1 MWSFIGGDNHDDFR
15 DIYENQRIQLQNLVW
30 IDLLLFCLMVHAF
43 SLPYCFLPLN
53 VFDESV
59 FSLVQHNEILLES
72 LVCFVFSLLFLWFL
86 IVCSLCALMFFLPFL
101 SSLSWILFFFSYFLI
116 FLFPLL
122 IFKLCL
128 PCYSVITLFPAV
140 SEFPLL
146 REIMAPFC
154 RQPFISCTQK
164 RNFAFCTILKLP
176 FYHCG
181 TAAVILC

>member
-72 LVCFVFSLLFLWFL
+72 LVCFVFSLLFL
-86 IVCSLCALMFFLPFL
+86 
-101 SSLSWILFFFSYFLI
+101 
-116 FLFPLL
+116 
-122 IFKLCL
+122 
-128 PCYSVITLFPAV
+128 
-140 SEFPLL
+140 
-146 REIMAPFC
+146 
-154 RQPFISCTQK
+154 
-164 RNFAFCTILKLP
+164 
-176 FYHCG
+176 
-181 TAAVILC
+181 